1 MFGRAYAT
9 SHRVPKRYE
18 FDPGG
23 AMRTY
28 RWIWRTVAGA
38 VLVTALMIGLVVLPF
53 TIWLVLA
60 CLSVP
65 LGLMLVVGFEAPD
78 AEHPRTRRLHVVK
91 LTIGGYLV
99 VVASVVLVKFLGLA
113 ALAMFGLLL
122 IGSPRALGWY
132 GDRLAVVRSKQLPQ
146 IPASTSELCRQWLDS
161 YDALSQAS
169 NTQARLRIVRTRQRC
184 LDELE
189 RRDPD
194 GLQAWLAS
202 SASAGSDPRRFLTD
216 NSGGGVG

>member
-1 MFGRAYAT
+1 
-9 SHRVPKRYE
+9 
-18 FDPGG
+18 
-23 AMRTY
+23 MRTY
-28 RWIWRTVAGA
+28 RWIWRIVAGA
-38 VLVTALMIGLVVLPF
+38 VLVTSLMVGLVVLPF

-60 CLSVP
+60 CLSIP
-65 LGLMLVVGFEAPD
+65 LGLMLVVGTEAPD
-78 AEHPRTRRLHVVK
+78 AGDPRTRRLHVVK

-99 VVASVVLVKFLGLA
+99 VVAAVVLVKFLGLA
-113 ALAMFGLLL
+113 ALAMVGLLL
-122 IGSPRALGWY
+122 VGSPRALGWY
-132 GDRLAVVRSKQLPQ
+132 GNHLAVRPKQLPQ
-146 IPASTSELCRQWLDS
+146 TTASTSELCRQWLDS
-161 YDALSQAS
+161 YHALSKAS
-169 NTQARLRIVRTRQRC
+169 STQARLRIVMNRQRC